1 MMPRRWTIQAL
12 LCYTYKYH
20 MAQPIIDSL
29 NPQQKEAVLHTGGPL
44 LILAGAG
51 SGKTRVITH
60 RYAHIAKKHSPR
72 NILAVTFTNKAAGE
86 MRARIQ
92 GILKKDLKSEW
103 IGTFH
108 SQCMRLLRAEIEVM
122 GYRRDFSIYDDD
134 DQCTLIRHILKE
146 FKIHEALYKGILSR
160 ISSLKSSFVTS
171 QEFLTSGN
179 GFGFEEKLARV
190 YVRYQ
195 DELKRCNALDFDDL
209 IMITVKLFDEH
220 PEVLKKYRNNFS
232 HVMVD
237 EFQDTNLSQYR
248 LLKLLA
254 EKGGSEICVVGDDDQ
269 SIYGFRGANV
279 HNILNFEKDFPKAKV
294 IKLEQNYRSTHN
306 ILEAAGH
313 VISNNT
319 KRKSKKLWCDRVG
332 GEKICRCWF
341 DSEVEEAKYIVK
353 MTKELYLKGMYDYSQ
368 VAILYRINLQSRPI
382 EDALRHER
390 IPYRVLGGTSFYHR
404 KEIKDITAYMRLVM
418 NNDDNVSLRRIIN
431 TPPRG
436 IGASTLAKIEQ
447 ETKKKNT
454 SLYASLREVIKG
466 GGITSSAKEKLE
478 EFVKLIETLKKEKYK
493 DAAEMLRD
501 IFIKSGYS
509 NFAEEERAENVRQLI
524 ESATEKDIKEYLD
537 MLSLFAAIEE
547 NDTPEGAVTLMT
559 LHSAK
564 GLEFPAVFIAGVEEG
579 VLPYF
584 KAEREEDVEEE
595 RRLLYVGMTRAK
607 DLLWLTGAKKRRLYS
622 RLQEQEPSRFLAHI
636 PEGSC
641 LTIEKLMK
649 IVPASS
655 CTTKKIKIFKPVA
668 AYAVGA
674 RVKHPKWGVGVVRD
688 CYGDGEEQKITVNFP
703 VIGVKRLALK
713 FANLERIR

>member
-1 MMPRRWTIQAL
+1 M
-12 LCYTYKYH
+12 
-20 MAQPIIDSL
+20 
-29 NPQQKEAVLHTGGPL
+29 

-60 RYAHIAKKHSPR
+60 RYVHLARKHTPR
-72 NILAVTFTNKAAGE
+72 SILAVTFTNKAAGE
-86 MRARIQ
+86 MRERIE
-92 GILKKDLKSEW
+92 GLLKKDLKGAW

-122 GYRRDFSIYDDD
+122 GYKRDFSIYDDD
-134 DQCTLIRHILKE
+134 DQCSLIRHILQE

-160 ISSLKSSFVTS
+160 ISALKSAFVDPQT
-171 QEFLTSGN
+171 FLTNGS

-209 IMITVKLFDEH
+209 IMIAVKLLDEY
-220 PEVLKKYRNNFS
+220 PQVLKKYRSMFE
-232 HVMVD
+232 HILVD
-237 EFQDTNLSQYR
+237 EFQDTNVAQYR

-254 EKGGSEICVVGDDDQ
+254 EKAGSELCVVGDDDQ
-269 SIYGFRGANV
+269 SIYGFRGANIQ
-279 HNILNFEKDFPKAKV
+279 NILSFEKDFAKAKV
-294 IKLEQNYRSTHN
+294 IKLEQNYRSTQA
-306 ILEAAGH
+306 ILEASNH
-313 VISNNT
+313 IISNNT
-319 KRKSKKLWCDRVG
+319 KRNVKKLWSDRKG

-341 DSEVEEAKYIVK
+341 DTEVEEAKYIAK
-353 MTKELYLKGMYDYSQ
+353 MAKELYLKGMYDYSQ
-368 VAILYRINLQSRPI
+368 VAVLYRINAQARSI

-390 IPYRVLGGTSFYHR
+390 IPYRVLGGMSFYQR
-404 KEIKDITAYMRLVM
+404 KEIKDITGYMRLSL
-418 NNDDNVSLRRIIN
+418 NNNDNVSLRRVIN

-436 IGASTLAKIEQ
+436 IGASTLAKIET
-447 ETKKKNT
+447 EAKKKSI
-454 SLYASLREVIKG
+454 SLYAALREVMKAG
-466 GGITSSAKEKLE
+466 SGITSTAKEKLDD
-478 EFVKLIETLKKEKYK
+478 FVKLIEDLKKTKYA

-509 NFAEEERAENVRQLI
+509 NYAEDDRAENIRSLI
-524 ESATEKDIKEYLD
+524 EAATGKDVKDYVEMISLVSAVEEGSKE
-537 MLSLFAAIEE
+537 S
-547 NDTPEGAVTLMT
+547 AVTLMT

-564 GLEFPAVFIAGVEEG
+564 GLEFPSVFIAGVEEG

-584 KAEREEDVEEE
+584 KAEREEDIDEE

-607 DLLWLTGAKKRRLYS
+607 DLLWLTGAKKRRIYA

-649 IVPASS
+649 AVPTSAAACASNR
-655 CTTKKIKIFKPVA
+655 KIKIFKPAA
-668 AYAVGA
+668 AYAVGT

-688 CYGDGEEQKITVNFP
+688 CYGEGEEQKITVNFP
-703 VIGVKRLALK
+703 AIGVKRLALK